1 MCVLMPCTSLDGTRD
16 ATINMLKLA
25 ERRPAEKTTSQNNYT
40 EKKRDL
46 SIDFCAPSIAVQ
58 VLMLTYSNAL
68 GVTLQETP
76 SLFSCDGEMR
86 NFVLTSSSSQHD
98 AEHAKKSYVH
108 VSWASPCNET
118 NSLFSSAG
126 KNSKSVC

>member
-1 MCVLMPCTSLDGTRD
+1 
-16 ATINMLKLA
+16 ML
-25 ERRPAEKTTSQNNYT
+25 
-40 EKKRDL
+40 
-46 SIDFCAPSIAVQ
+46 PSIAVQ

-76 SLFSCDGEMR
+76 SLFSCDEEMR

-118 NSLFSSAG
+118 NSLFRYAG
-126 KNSKSVC
+126 ENENLCVDILQFPPSHKKKYD